1 MILPLNPIVDL
12 YEDCK
17 NVLSATLYRT
27 LLTNSIKPE
36 EKEFEINKQMLNAMA
51 RKKLE
56 QYEREFENHGIKI
69 RKIEDECFFYKMKFE
84 ELE

>member
-36 EKEFEINKQMLNAMA
+36 EKEFEINK
-51 RKKLE
+51 
-56 QYEREFENHGIKI
+56 
-69 RKIEDECFFYKMKFE
+69 
-84 ELE
+84 